1 MPKALEQLRQLL
13 ILLLTLALA
22 YASALFVWSLQAA
35 FSAPALP
42 AGPVI
47 SLEQAETEPSV
58 SMPELLKHPLFG
70 EKTVEEKASAPP
82 PSDVVQE
89 TKLAIRLLG
98 VAAGNDGRGAAVL
111 QHDGKIRS
119 YAVGDTLD
127 TGRDI
132 TLAAV
137 WTDHVIIERNGL
149 REKIALPVNQAVGRG
164 TQRTSAQ
171 ATAAASSNASQTIDL
186 RSAAVQREVGDI
198 RQVIKQQPLS
208 LIRYINLA
216 PQRAG
221 NRQIGYRLSP
231 GPNGA
236 LFRQLGLVAGDVV
249 THINGQDVTRLNV
262 PQLNQM
268 LANNEQFN
276 LQLMRRGRTISVD
289 VSL

>member
-1 MPKALEQLRQLL
+1 MPKTLEQLRHLSVV
-13 ILLLTLALA
+13 LLTLALA
-22 YASALFVWSLQAA
+22 YASALFVWSMQAA
-35 FSAPALP
+35 FSQPALP
-42 AGPVI
+42 PAPLI
-47 SLEQAETEPSV
+47 SLEQAETGPGV
-58 SMPELLKHPLFG
+58 SMSELLKHPLFG
-70 EKTVEEKASAPP
+70 EKKVEQKTAAPP
-82 PSDVVQE
+82 AGDVVRE
-89 TKLAIRLLG
+89 TRLAIRLLG
-98 VAAGNDGRGAAVL
+98 VAAASSGQGAAVL

-119 YAVGDTLD
+119 YAVGDKLD
-127 TGRDI
+127 TGQDI

-137 WTDHVIIERNGL
+137 WVDHVIIERKGL
-149 REKIALPVNQAVGRG
+149 REKIALPANPTAGRG
-164 TQRTSAQ
+164 AQKNNSA
-171 ATAAASSNASQTIDL
+171 ARAASSPKASQTIDL
-186 RSAAVQREVGDI
+186 RSEAVQRELGDI
-198 RQVIKQQPLS
+198 RKVIKQQPLS

-262 PQLNQM
+262 PQLNQL

-276 LQLMRRGRTISVD
+276 LQLLRRGRTISVD

>member
-1 MPKALEQLRQLL
+1 M
-13 ILLLTLALA
+13 LLLTLALA
-22 YASALFVWSLQAA
+22 YAGAQFVWSLQAA
-35 FSAPALP
+35 FSDPVLPPAP
-42 AGPVI
+42 VV
-47 SLEQAETEPSV
+47 SLEQAEAKPTV
-58 SMPELLKHPLFG
+58 SMAELLKYPMFG
-70 EKTVEEKASAPP
+70 EKAVEAKPIAQAPT
-82 PSDVVQE
+82 DAVQE
-89 TKLAIRLLG
+89 TRLAIRLLG
-98 VAAGNDGRGAAVL
+98 VAAGNNGQGAAVL
-111 QHDGKIRS
+111 QHDGQIRS

-127 TGRDI
+127 TGKDI

-137 WTDHVIIERNGL
+137 WSDHVIIERSGI

-164 TQRTSAQ
+164 TQRVNS
-171 ATAAASSNASQTIDL
+171 ATATTTGPKASQTIDL
-186 RSAAVQREVGDI
+186 RSAAVQKELGDI
-198 RQVIKQQPLS
+198 RQVIRQQPLS

-236 LFRQLGLVAGDVV
+236 LFRQLGLVSGDVV

-276 LQLMRRGRTISVD
+276 LQLLRRGRSLSVD

>member
-1 MPKALEQLRQLL
+1 M
-13 ILLLTLALA
+13 LLLTVALA
-22 YASALFVWSLQAA
+22 YASAVFVWSLQAV
-35 FSAPALP
+35 FSEPALP
-42 AGPVI
+42 AAPAV
-47 SLEQAETEPSV
+47 SLEQAEAGPSV
-58 SMPELLKHPLFG
+58 SMAELLKYPMFG
-70 EKTVEEKASAPP
+70 EKAVEAKPTAPAPTDTVR
-82 PSDVVQE
+82 E
-89 TKLAIRLLG
+89 TRLAIRLLG
-98 VAAGNDGRGAAVL
+98 VAAGNDGQGAAVL

-127 TGRDI
+127 TGKDI

-137 WTDHVIIERNGL
+137 WTDHVIIERSGI

-164 TQRTSAQ
+164 TQRVSAGN
-171 ATAAASSNASQTIDL
+171 TAATSSNASQSIDL
-186 RSAAVQREVGDI
+186 RSAAVQREIGDI
-198 RQVIKQQPLS
+198 RQVIRQQPLS

-236 LFRQLGLVAGDVV
+236 LFRQLGLVPGDVV

-268 LANNEQFN
+268 LANNDQFN
-276 LQLMRRGRTISVD
+276 LQLLRRGRSISVD